1 MEEFKEWLVAI
12 ISALATVILMIYGL
26 FLMVGGPKLANR
38 FANAVYKGS
47 TKIAWNTLWL
57 PFRMLFRTLKFKKK
71 GKKKKKD

>member
-1 MEEFKEWLVAI
+1 MEDFKEWLVAI
-12 ISALATVILMIYGL
+12 ISALATVILMIYASL
-26 FLMVGGPKLANR
+26 LLGGPKLANR

-71 GKKKKKD
+71 GKKKKKS